1 MSEQGHKGKANLK
14 SHQTSKEVHYAQ
26 CHLNWVQAMASVE
39 TANVGKVFII
49 EIESNGG
56 RVVWIGLGGNLL
68 LAGQAKRKVT
78 P

>member
-1 MSEQGHKGKANLK
+1 
-14 SHQTSKEVHYAQ
+14 
-26 CHLNWVQAMASVE
+26 MASVE

-49 EIESNGG
+49 EIEGIGG
-56 RVVWIGLGGNLL
+56 RVVWIGLGGNSL